1 MKQHPLV
8 TAYKGID
15 DLQQLKKW
23 FYEYNDTIDHRKKQ
37 YQK

>member
-15 DLQQLKKW
+15 DLQQLKNG
-23 FYEYNDTIDHRKKQ
+23 FTSIMTQ
-37 YQK
+37 